1 MSEEEVQPKRSYF
14 RWLWYTGL
22 FIVSFLIFFLFTFPY
37 GVVKEAV
44 VGEIS
49 QATGLNIRVKEIG
62 PSFPIGVDAEGLKI
76 ATQDSMAQVEFQSA
90 DVTMSIL
97 PLFIGRAS
105 FNVELVSKNKG
116 VLEASATF
124 GLLQLI
130 TQKDM
135 VPSNISLESK
145 DFELGPIVT
154 LLLREKSKTANDM
167 VKDLMTQITFLG
179 NLTGKA
185 EMKLVASEPIQSTGT
200 VDLQLKKATLDL
212 NNPNLVIAR
221 QNFEKALVK
230 ASLQSG
236 KLTIDPNSAL
246 NSQELKVAFKGNS
259 VLRNPFESSL
269 LDFMIGIKLEGTL
282 KDNFG
287 FIMSVVGGNEGG
299 VNYTINGNL
308 GRPNFQGSAN

>member
-1 MSEEEVQPKRSYF
+1 MSEEELQPKRNYF
-14 RWLWYTGL
+14 RWLWYSGL
-22 FIVSFLIFFLFTFPY
+22 FIVSFLVFFLFTFPY

-49 QATGLNIRVKEIG
+49 QSTGLNIRVKEIG
-62 PSFPIGVDAEGLKI
+62 PSFPIGIDAEGLKI
-76 ATQDSMAQVEFQSA
+76 ATQDSMAQVEFNSA
-90 DVTMSIL
+90 DVTVSIL
-97 PLFIGRAS
+97 PLFIGRVT
-105 FNVELVSKNKG
+105 FNLELVSKNKG
-116 VLEASATF
+116 ILEASVTF

-130 TQKDM
+130 SQKDM
-135 VPSNISLESK
+135 VPSRINLESK

-154 LLLREKSKTANDM
+154 LMLREKSKSANDM

-179 NLTGKA
+179 NLSGKA
-185 EMKLVASEPIQSTGT
+185 EIKLATSEPIQSTGT

-212 NNPNLVIAR
+212 NNPNLVVAR
-221 QNFEKALVK
+221 QNFEKALIK
-230 ASLQSG
+230 GSLQNG

-259 VLRNPFESSL
+259 VLRNPFETSL
-269 LDFMIGIKLEGTL
+269 LDFLIAIKLQGTL

-287 FIMSVVGGNEGG
+287 FIMSVIGGNEGG

-308 GRPNFQGSAN
+308 SKPNFQGSPN

>member
-1 MSEEEVQPKRSYF
+1 MSEEEVQPKKSYF

-22 FIVSFLIFFLFTFPY
+22 FLVSFLIFFLFTFPY

-44 VGEIS
+44 VGELA
-49 QATGLNIRVKEIG
+49 QMTGLNIRVKEIG
-62 PSFPIGVDAEGLKI
+62 PSFPLGIDAEGLKI
-76 ATQDSMAQVEFQSA
+76 STQDSMAQVEFLSA
-90 DVTMSIL
+90 DVTVSIL
-97 PLFIGRAS
+97 PLLIGRVTA
-105 FNVELVSKNKG
+105 NVELVSKNKG

-135 VPSNISLESK
+135 IPSHINLESK
-145 DFELGPIVT
+145 DFELGPLMT
-154 LLLREKSKTANDM
+154 LMLREKSKTANDM

-179 NLTGKA
+179 NLSGKA
-185 EMKLVASEPIQSTGT
+185 EMKLATSDPIQSAGT

-212 NNPNLVIAR
+212 NNPNLVVAR

-230 ASLQSG
+230 GELKNG

-246 NSQELKVAFKGNS
+246 NSQELKVAFKGSS
-259 VLRNPFESSL
+259 VLRNPFETSL
-269 LDFMIGIKLEGTL
+269 LDFVIAIKLEGTL

-287 FIMSVVGGNEGG
+287 FIMSVIGGNESG
-299 VNYTINGNL
+299 VNYTINGNME
-308 GRPNFQGSAN
+308 RPNFQGSAN